1 MEDGRESFHRSLEE
15 WEPKW
20 MSFTKL
26 AICYVVIHVNSS
38 FFILLKDRILVEF
51 LFPCPLFLVFAS
63 QLMSLFVASIIC
75 IIRRHQFTQQ
85 RKLEF
90 WKPKMYIRKMPLI
103 QFALM
108 ALSDSVGRSLQIETR
123 RIEHNVSF
131 ALRIYIQSYKTIPVM
146 ILGVLLLNR
155 RYKFRDYLDI
165 SLISLFIALFILF
178 ARESTSTSTSNHI
191 MSNVDQYSSSSSSS
205 SLSSYV
211 STTSTFSGI
220 IMIIIYTLCDSFTLQ
235 WQMRL
240 YNKFQIDQYTVMLW
254 LNACQVYISTKN
266 LY

>member
-1 MEDGRESFHRSLEE
+1 MEGRESFHRSLEE

-20 MSFTKL
+20 MSLAKL
-26 AICYVVIHVNSS
+26 SICYIVIHVNSS
-38 FFILLKDRILVEF
+38 FFILLKDKILVEF
-51 LFPCPLFLVFAS
+51 AFPCPLFLVFAS
-63 QLMSLFVASIIC
+63 QLLSLLVASVIC
-75 IIRRHQFTQQ
+75 IVRRHQFTQQ

-123 RIEHNVSF
+123 RTQHNISF
-131 ALRIYIQSYKTIPVM
+131 SLRIFIQSYKTIPVM
-146 ILGVLLLNR
+146 ILGAYLLNT

-165 SLISLFIALFILF
+165 SLISLFIGLFILY
-178 ARESTSTSTSNHI
+178 ARDATSNDLSI
-191 MSNVDQYSSSSSSS
+191 AQNLMNDQYSTTTASSS

-211 STTSTFSGI
+211 STTSTLSGI
-220 IMIIIYTLCDSFTLQ
+220 VMIIIYTLCDSFTLQ

-254 LNACQVYISTKN
+254 LNACQVIFPLFN
-266 LY
+266 